1 MDMFKAPMRGLLV
14 LGVFVTALVAA
25 ACGGSTTTSSTEPTA
40 DIQIYSQKDPGLED
54 LLKQQITEFQGLHK
68 TITVKI
74 VHYATE
80 DLRTNFQ
87 TAAIAHAGPE
97 LVYGPNDN
105 IGPWVTLKII
115 QPIDTVMGSDFVKQ
129 FAKNAVDA
137 VSYKG
142 HVYAAPDINGN
153 HLMLLYNKKLV
164 TGAPPTTTNDLIVQA
179 KTLTDTSKNQFGIA
193 FNENEAF
200 WLMPWIGGFGGAV
213 FDANT
218 KPTLNTQAMI
228 DALAFERSLK
238 TSGVAPNTADYAKAD
253 SLFLTGNAAFLI
265 NGDWSLA
272 AYKTALGNNLGIAPL
287 PQVSKTG
294 KWAAPYTAARGYSIN
309 SAASGDKLAAAKI
322 FLQFISQASENV
334 KVAPLG
340 NIPANAAA
348 ANDPTVKNDPLLG
361 ASAAAL
367 VHGVPQPIV
376 PEMRAIYD
384 AIKTPLTDVMNGK
397 QDPAAAA
404 AAMQQDA
411 VTRIA
416 QLQQ

>member
-1 MDMFKAPMRGLLV
+1 MSMGLFAV
-14 LGVFVTALVAA
+14 VIVAT
-25 ACGGSTTTSSTEPTA
+25 ACGGGTSSSNNTEPTA

-54 LLKQQITEFQGLHK
+54 LLKTQITEFEGIHK

-74 VHYATE
+74 VHYETE
-80 DLRTNFQ
+80 QLRTNFQ
-87 TAAIAHAGPE
+87 TAAIAHSGPE

-105 IGPWVTLKII
+105 IGPWVTLKIL
-115 QPIDTVMGSDFVKQ
+115 QPIDTVMGSDFVKE
-129 FAKNAVDA
+129 FSSNAVGA

-164 TGAPPTTTNDLIVQA
+164 TGAAPQNTDQLISMAQS
-179 KTLTDTSKNQFGIA
+179 LTDKSKNQYGLA

-200 WLMPWIGGFGGAV
+200 WLMPWLGGFGGAV
-213 FDANT
+213 FDSGT

-228 DALAFERSLK
+228 DALTFERSLK
-238 TSGVAPNTADYAKAD
+238 TQGVAPATADYAKAD
-253 SLFLTGNAAFLI
+253 SLFTAGQAAFLI
-265 NGDWSLA
+265 NGDWWLSG
-272 AYKTALGNNLGIAPL
+272 YKKALGENLGIAPL
-287 PQVSKTG
+287 PMVSKTG
-294 KWAAPYTAARGYSIN
+294 KWAAPYTASRGYSIN
-309 SAASGDKLAAAKI
+309 AAASGDKLKAAKL

-384 AIKTPLTDVMNGK
+384 AIKTPLADVMNGK

-404 AAMQQDA
+404 AVMQKDA
-411 VTRIA
+411 ETRIA

>member
-1 MDMFKAPMRGLLV
+1 MDMFRAPMRALLMM
-14 LGVFVTALVAA
+14 GVFVTALVAA
-25 ACGGSTTTSSTEPTA
+25 ACGGSTTTSGTEPTA
-40 DIQIYSQKDPGLED
+40 DIQIYEQKDAPNES

-68 TITVKI
+68 TITVK
-74 VHYATE
+74 VVNYQTE
-80 DLRTNFQ
+80 SLRTNFQ

-105 IGPWVTLKII
+105 VGPWVTLKII
-115 QPIDTVMGSDFVKQ
+115 QPIDTVMGSDFVGQ
-129 FAKNAVDA
+129 FAKNAIDA

-164 TGAPPTTTNDLIVQA
+164 TGAPPATTDDLMTQA
-179 KTLTDTSKNQFGIA
+179 KSLTNTSKNQFGIV

-200 WLMPWIGGFGGAV
+200 WLMPWLGGFGGAV
-213 FDANT
+213 FDSNT

-238 TSGVAPNTADYAKAD
+238 TSGVAPSTADYNKAD
-253 SLFLTGNAAFLI
+253 SLFKSGNAAFLI
-265 NGDWSLA
+265 NGDWSLSG
-272 AYKTALGNNLGIAPL
+272 YKTQLGSNLGIAPL

-294 KWAAPYTAARGYSIN
+294 TWAAPYTASRGYSIN
-309 SAASGDKLAAAKI
+309 AAASGDKLAAAKI
-322 FLQFISQASENV
+322 FLRFISQASENV
-334 KVAPLG
+334 KVASLG
-340 NIPANAAA
+340 NIPANSAAA
-348 ANDPTVKNDPLLG
+348 SDPTVKNDPLLG
-361 ASAAAL
+361 ASSAAL

-384 AIKTPLTDVMNGK
+384 AIKTPLADVMNGK

-404 AAMQQDA
+404 AAMQKDA
-411 VTRIA
+411 ETRIA

>member
-1 MDMFKAPMRGLLV
+1 MFKGPRRGLLG
-14 LGVFVTALVAA
+14 LGVLAITLVA
-25 ACGGSTTTSSTEPTA
+25 ACGGSTSSTSTEPTA

-54 LLKQQITEFQGLHK
+54 LLKQQITEFEAAHK

-74 VHYATE
+74 VHYETE
-80 DLRTNFQ
+80 QLRTNFQ
-87 TAAIAHAGPE
+87 TAAIAHSGPE

-105 IGPWVTLKII
+105 IGPWVTLKIL
-115 QPIDTVMGSDFVKQ
+115 QPIDTVMGKGFINEFSD
-129 FAKNAVDA
+129 NAIGA

-164 TGAPPTTTNDLIVQA
+164 TGAAPTTTDDLV
-179 KTLTDTSKNQFGIA
+179 KTAQGLTDKSKNQYGIA
-193 FNENEAF
+193 FNENEAY
-200 WLMPWIGGFGGAV
+200 WLMPWLGGFGGAV
-213 FDANT
+213 FDSNT

-228 DALAFERSLK
+228 DALTFERSLK
-238 TSGVAPNTADYAKAD
+238 TSGVAPATADYAKAD
-253 SLFLTGNAAFLI
+253 SLFTSGQAAFLI
-265 NGDWSLA
+265 NGDWSLSG
-272 AYKTALGNNLGIAPL
+272 YKKALGDNLGIAPL

-294 KWAAPYTAARGYSIN
+294 QWAKPYTASRGYSIN
-309 SAASGDKLAAAKI
+309 AAATGDKLKAAEL
-322 FLQFISQASENV
+322 FLQFVSQASENV

-340 NIPANAAA
+340 NIPANATAA
-348 ANDPTVKNDPLLG
+348 KDPTVLKDVLLG

-367 VHGVPQPIV
+367 VHGVAQPIV

-384 AIKTPLTDVMNGK
+384 AIKTPLADVMNGK

-404 AAMQQDA
+404 AIMQKDA
-411 VTRIA
+411 ETRIA

>member
-1 MDMFKAPMRGLLV
+1 MGRLLA
-14 LGVFVTALVAA
+14 LGVFALALVAS
-25 ACGGSTTTSSTEPTA
+25 ACGGTTSGGGGEPKA

-74 VHYATE
+74 VHYETE
-80 DLRTNFQ
+80 QLRTNFQ

-105 IGPWVTLKII
+105 IGPWVTLKIL
-115 QPIDTVMGSDFVKQ
+115 QPIDTVMGQDFVKQ
-129 FAKNAVDA
+129 FSDNAVGA
-137 VSYKG
+137 VSFKG

-164 TGAPPTTTNDLIVQA
+164 TGTPPANTDDLISMA
-179 KTLTDTSKNQFGIA
+179 KSLTDKSKNKYGLV

-213 FDANT
+213 FDSNT

-228 DALAFERSLK
+228 DALTFERGLK
-238 TSGVAPNTADYAKAD
+238 TDGVIPATADYAKAD
-253 SLFLTGNAAFLI
+253 SMFKAGQAAFLI

-272 AYKTALGNNLGIAPL
+272 GYKTQFGADFGIAPL
-287 PQVSKTG
+287 PIVSKTG
-294 KWAAPYTAARGYSIN
+294 KYAAPYTASRGYSIN
-309 SAASGDKLAAAKI
+309 AAASGDKLKAAKL
-322 FLQFISQASENV
+322 FLEFISQAAQNV
-334 KVAPLG
+334 KVAKLG
-340 NIPANAAA
+340 NIPANATA
-348 ANDPTVKNDPLLG
+348 ANDPTVKSDPILS

-376 PEMRAIYD
+376 PEMRAVYD
-384 AIKTPLTDVMNGK
+384 AIKTPLADVMNGK
-397 QDPAAAA
+397 QDPTAAAA
-404 AAMQQDA
+404 AIQKDA
-411 VTRIA
+411 ETRIA

>member
-1 MDMFKAPMRGLLV
+1 MLKASTRRLLGLGL
-14 LGVFVTALVAA
+14 FVTALAA
-25 ACGGSTTTSSTEPTA
+25 SACGGSSTSSSGEPKA

-68 TITVKI
+68 TITVKV
-74 VHYATE
+74 VHYETE
-80 DLRTNFQ
+80 QLRTNFQ

-105 IGPWVTLKII
+105 IGPWVTLKVL
-115 QPIDTVMGSDFVKQ
+115 QPIDTVMGQDFVKL
-129 FAKNAVDA
+129 FSPNAIGA
-137 VSYKG
+137 VTYKG
-142 HVYAAPDINGN
+142 HPYAAPDINGN

-164 TGAPPTTTNDLIVQA
+164 TSGPPANTDELINMAKSLTN
-179 KTLTDTSKNQFGIA
+179 TSKNQYGLA

-200 WLMPWIGGFGGAV
+200 WLMPWLGGFGGSV
-213 FDANT
+213 FDSNT

-228 DALAFERSLK
+228 DALTFERSLK
-238 TSGVAPNTADYAKAD
+238 TQGVAPATADYAKAD
-253 SLFLTGNAAFLI
+253 SLFQTGNAAFLI

-272 AYKTALGNNLGIAPL
+272 GYKTKLGNDLGIAPL
-287 PQVSKTG
+287 PIVNKTG
-294 KWAAPYTAARGYSIN
+294 KFAAPYTASRGYSIN
-309 SAASGDKLAAAKI
+309 ASSKGDKLAAAKL

-348 ANDPTVKNDPLLG
+348 ANDPSVKNDPILG
-361 ASAAAL
+361 ASATAL

-384 AIKTPLTDVMNGK
+384 AIKTPLADVMNGK
-397 QDPAAAA
+397 QDPTAAAA
-404 AAMQQDA
+404 VMQKDA
-411 VTRIA
+411 ETRIA

>member
-1 MDMFKAPMRGLLV
+1 MVNSRLRSLLG
-14 LGVFVTALVAA
+14 LGVIATALVAS
-25 ACGGSTTTSSTEPTA
+25 ACGGSTGTSSGEPKA
-40 DIQIYSQKDPGLED
+40 DIQVYSQKDPGLED

-74 VHYATE
+74 VHYETE
-80 DLRTNFQ
+80 QLRTNFQ

-105 IGPWVTLKII
+105 IGPWVTLKIL
-115 QPIDTVMGSDFVKQ
+115 QPIDTVMGQDFVKE
-129 FAKNAVDA
+129 FSPNAVGA

-164 TGAPPTTTNDLIVQA
+164 TGAPPANTDDLISQA
-179 KTLTDTSKNQFGIA
+179 KALTDTSKKQYGLA

-200 WLMPWIGGFGGAV
+200 WLMPWLGGFGGQV
-213 FDANT
+213 FDAST

-228 DALAFERSLK
+228 DALTFERSLK
-238 TSGVAPNTADYAKAD
+238 TQGVAPATADYAKAD
-253 SLFLTGNAAFLI
+253 SLFSAGQAGFLI
-265 NGDWSLA
+265 NGDWSLSG
-272 AYKTALGNNLGIAPL
+272 YKKALGDNLGIAPL
-287 PQVSKTG
+287 PMVTKTG
-294 KWAAPYTAARGYSIN
+294 KWAAPYTASRGYSIN
-309 SAASGDKLAAAKI
+309 AAASGDKLKAAKL
-322 FLQFISQASENV
+322 FLQFISQASQNV

-348 ANDPTVKNDPLLG
+348 ANDPSVTNDPILG

-367 VHGVPQPIV
+367 VHGVAQPIV

-384 AIKTPLTDVMNGK
+384 AIKTPLADVMNGK

-404 AAMQQDA
+404 AVMQKDA
-411 VTRIA
+411 ETRIA

>member
-1 MDMFKAPMRGLLV
+1 MDMFRAPTRALLV
-14 LGVFVTALVAA
+14 MGVFVTALVAA
-25 ACGGSTTTSSTEPTA
+25 ACGGSTTTTGAEPTA

-54 LLKQQITEFQGLHK
+54 LLKQQITNFQGLHK

-74 VHYATE
+74 VHYETE
-80 DLRTNFQ
+80 QLRTNFQ
-87 TAAIAHAGPE
+87 TAAIAHSGPE

-115 QPIDTVMGSDFVKQ
+115 QPIDTVMGSDFVGQ
-129 FAKNAVDA
+129 FAKNAIDA
-137 VSYKG
+137 VTFKS

-164 TGAPPTTTNDLIVQA
+164 TGAPPATTDDLMTQA
-179 KTLTDTSKNQFGIA
+179 KSLTVASKKQYGIV

-200 WLMPWIGGFGGAV
+200 WLMPWLGGFGGAV
-213 FDANT
+213 FDSNT
-218 KPTLNTQAMI
+218 KPTLNTQSMI

-253 SLFLTGNAAFLI
+253 SLFQTGNAAFLI

-272 AYKTALGNNLGIAPL
+272 AYKTKLGSDLGIAPL

-294 KWAAPYTAARGYSIN
+294 TWAAPYTASRGYSIN
-309 SAASGDKLAAAKI
+309 AAASGDKLAAAKI
-322 FLQFISQASENV
+322 FLRFISQASENV

-340 NIPANAAA
+340 NIPANSAAA
-348 ANDPTVKNDPLLG
+348 ADPLVKNDALLG
-361 ASAAAL
+361 ASSAAL

-384 AIKTPLTDVMNGK
+384 AIKTPLADVMNGK

-404 AAMQQDA
+404 AAMQKDA
-411 VTRIA
+411 ETRIA